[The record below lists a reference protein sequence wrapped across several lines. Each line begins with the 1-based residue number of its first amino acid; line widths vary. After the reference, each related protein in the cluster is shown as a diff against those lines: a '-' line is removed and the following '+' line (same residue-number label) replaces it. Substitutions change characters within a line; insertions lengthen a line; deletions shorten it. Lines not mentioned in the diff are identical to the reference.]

1 MASAPSSGV
10 PGGSYRGG
18 LLRLSR
24 FFHDGGKIHLKFD
37 LVTRGRLVG
46 VFLVGPVGVH
56 TATCD
61 SVGALV
67 LLVLSVLFLV
77 KGLKNRRPHPRTGVG
92 KINEV

>member
-1 MASAPSSGV
+1 MTPAPSSGV
-10 PGGSYRGG
+10 PGGSCSGG

-67 LLVLSVLFLV
+67 LVVLSVLFLV
-77 KGLKNRRPHPRTGVG
+77 KGLKNRRPHTWTGVG